1 MKLEKGVQTAETET
15 EYLVKNTDR
24 VIRDMDSIRE
34 SLMSLVS

>member
-1 MKLEKGVQTAETET
+1 MKLEKGVQTSETET